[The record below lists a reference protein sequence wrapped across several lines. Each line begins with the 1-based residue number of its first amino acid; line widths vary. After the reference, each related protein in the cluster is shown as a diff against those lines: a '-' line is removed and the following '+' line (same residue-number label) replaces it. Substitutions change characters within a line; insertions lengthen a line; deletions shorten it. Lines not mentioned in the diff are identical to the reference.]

1 VSLQPNRD
9 FSRKEGLKRFYGRRK
24 YRGDF
29 SSKIRERTFKEEK
42 PRTGKISAE
51 GIL

>member
-1 VSLQPNRD
+1 M
-9 FSRKEGLKRFYGRRK
+9 KRR
-24 YRGDF
+24 YRGDS

-42 PRTGKISAE
+42 PRMGKISAE